1 MFRCSSDLGE
11 RTVPLQK
18 WDCTNKLRLPFCPR
32 PRKNVSPHP
41 LSEKHWNI
49 GTDVK
54 LRGSIVKEHPH
65 GYCFS
70 TTYRAPKKRV
80 YQVFAKSRSISIV
93 PKLERLEQC
102 WNKLCSQLLRK

>member
-1 MFRCSSDLGE
+1 MFRCSSDLGD

-18 WDCTNKLRLPFCPR
+18 WDCTNKFHLPFCPR
-32 PRKNVSPHP
+32 PRKNASPHP

-54 LRGSIVKEHPH
+54 LRDLFVQEHPH

-80 YQVFAKSRSISIV
+80 YIVKPEFRSIS
-93 PKLERLEQC
+93 
-102 WNKLCSQLLRK
+102 